1 MPKSI
6 LCAIDFS
13 ESSLNA
19 LKWAADL
26 SSKFNSHLT
35 VLYPYRLLQTSKED
49 VLELKK
55 KNIELATR
63 KFASLE
69 NDYLNGKVMSFEF
82 SPEVGFLTD
91 RIEDHLRKNHILMM
105 VIGKN
110 MNSSSQEN
118 LDELINHVGVPVVVI
133 P

>member
-19 LKWAADL
+19 LKWAAEL
-26 SSKFNSHLT
+26 SARFNSHLT
-35 VLYPYRLLQTSKED
+35 VLYPYRLLQATKED
-49 VLELKK
+49 VVELKK
-55 KNIELATR
+55 KNVELATR
-63 KFASLE
+63 KFEALE

-91 RIEDHLRKNHILMM
+91 RIEDHLRKNSILLM

-110 MNSSSQEN
+110 MNSTNQEN
-118 LDELINHVGVPVVVI
+118 LDDLINHVKVPVVVI

>member
-1 MPKSI
+1 MSKSI

-19 LKWAADL
+19 LKWAAEF
-26 SSKFNSHLT
+26 SSRFNSHLT
-35 VLYPYRLLQTSKED
+35 VLYPYRLLQTNKED
-49 VLELKK
+49 VVELKK
-55 KNIELATR
+55 NNVELATR
-63 KFASLE
+63 KFESLE
-69 NDYLNGKVMSFEF
+69 NEYLNGKVTSIEF

-91 RIEDHLRKNHILMM
+91 RIEDHLRKNSILMM

-110 MNSSSQEN
+110 MNSASQEN
-118 LDELINHVGVPVVVI
+118 LDDLINHVKIPVVVI